1 MTNVISFF
9 PVDAAHVLELVR
21 VITEIFIAVVVVTGD
36 GGDGHGAVLGEQ
48 HPLLLAQKRKMI
60 RLQGALHF

>member
-1 MTNVISFF
+1 M
-9 PVDAAHVLELVR
+9 DAAHVLELVR

-48 HPLLLAQKRKMI
+48 HPLLLELSPVL
-60 RLQGALHF
+60 LQHVLLGQLL